1 MLQSIKLWLPR
12 ILALLQW
19 ICGLGIAYVIANTIL
34 MMVGGGA
41 DSSRAVQSP
50 AALTAESRALPPA
63 PTLAALTKRDLFGH
77 TNATNLSRSSAPAV
91 PTRLPLTLE
100 AVFVSSAPEESSAII
115 SERGK
120 RGKLYSPGD
129 QLPGNARLYK
139 VEATQVILE
148 RAGAREALAF
158 KSKFQAKASSTAQS
172 ARSAAAQAAPTG
184 TTAPLLQQLGTE
196 LAQDPD
202 ATLERLGVSR
212 NGGGGYR
219 IGNVADN
226 AYLTQSGLQA
236 GDVVLSINGRP
247 LGDINVDR
255 MALTNLANSGS
266 VSVELLRNGQ
276 TLTITT
282 RIPETLR
289 R

>member
-1 MLQSIKLWLPR
+1 MLQSIQLWLPR
-12 ILALLQW
+12 ILTLLQW

-120 RGKLYSPGD
+120 RGKLYGPGD

-139 VEATQVILE
+139 VEPTQVILSAQVRGRHLRLSPNSKRKPVLPHSLPGQRQLRRLQQE
-148 RAGAREALAF
+148 QRRRFFNNLAQNSR
-158 KSKFQAKASSTAQS
+158 KILMPRWNDWVSVGTV
-172 ARSAAAQAAPTG
+172 AAAIESATSQ
-184 TTAPLLQQLGTE
+184 TTP
-196 LAQDPD
+196 
-202 ATLERLGVSR
+202 
-212 NGGGGYR
+212 
-219 IGNVADN
+219 I
-226 AYLTQSGLQA
+226 
-236 GDVVLSINGRP
+236 
-247 LGDINVDR
+247 
-255 MALTNLANSGS
+255 
-266 VSVELLRNGQ
+266 
-276 TLTITT
+276 
-282 RIPETLR
+282 
-289 R
+289 

>member
-1 MLQSIKLWLPR
+1 MPQSIQLWLPKV
-12 ILALLQW
+12 LTLLQW
-19 ICGLGIAYVIANTIL
+19 ACGLGIAYVIANTIL
-34 MMVGGGA
+34 IVVGGGA
-41 DSSRAVQSP
+41 NSVLPVQSP
-50 AALTAESRALPPA
+50 TAVTAESRALPPA
-63 PTLAALTKRDLFGH
+63 PTLAALTKRNLFGN
-77 TNATNLSRSSAPAV
+77 TNAANQTRSSAPAV

-100 AVFVSSAPEESSAII
+100 AVFVSSAAEESSAII

-120 RGKLYSPGD
+120 RGKLYGPGD
-129 QLPGNARLYK
+129 MLPGNARLYG
-139 VEATQVILE
+139 VEAAQVILE

-158 KSKFQAKASSTAQS
+158 KSKSLKANYPAQPAQS
-172 ARSAAAQAAPTG
+172 AANQAAP
-184 TTAPLLQQLGTE
+184 QEHRHRFHQLGTE

-202 ATLERLGVSR
+202 KTLERLGVSR
-212 NGGGGYR
+212 NSGGGYR
-219 IGNVADN
+219 ISDVADN
-226 AYLTQSGLQA
+226 PYLTQSGLQP
-236 GDVVLSINGRP
+236 GDVVLSINGRS

-255 MALTNLANSGS
+255 MALTNPASSGS